1 MSGPFNRDE
10 ALNLAALISIVI
22 AGLVGGAA
30 VGMSLWT
37 MMGKLP

>member
-1 MSGPFNRDE
+1 MSGPITRDD
-10 ALNLAALISIVI
+10 ALNLAAVISMVV
-22 AGLVGGAA
+22 AFLVGGAA

>member
-1 MSGPFNRDE
+1 MSSPIDRDE
-10 ALNLAALISIVI
+10 ALNLAAVISIIV
-22 AGLVGGAA
+22 ACLVAGAA